1 MAITLLLISLAVFP
15 ALGLAYTARRLPRGV
30 TWAIIVLAA
39 GLLSAFVISMLAAH
53 DMSEADGKGYVMA
66 MLLVV
71 MPLSIIGTPI
81 CIGLIVGAMLGLNRY

>member
-30 TWAIIVLAA
+30 TWAIVLAA
-39 GLLSAFVISMLAAH
+39 GLLSGFVISMLAAH

-81 CIGLIVGAMLGLNRY
+81 CIGLVVGAMLGLNRY